1 MEKWAMGT
9 LSGTE
14 FQAKGTA
21 MSRPWGGFLTGV
33 LGEWQG
39 AQSSYRRV
47 GSQESKR

>member
-9 LSGTE
+9 LRGTE

-33 LGEWQG
+33 LGERQG
-39 AQSSYRRV
+39 AQSSYRKA
-47 GSQESKR
+47 GSPEGKR